1 MEYNQAEFK
10 KHLLTAV
17 IKSTALIGILIY
29 QYKTDFSLMKKLKEK
44 ILK

>member
-29 QYKTDFSLMKKLKEK
+29 QYKTDFALMKKLKEK